1 MLVLGSNHSNHSSLQ
16 WLSVCFII
24 DFQIFTITFKTFDLF
39 ANYSR
44 NVAQMSLYVVKNCWF
59 SSNVCKNIFL
69 KSSFLF
75 FYCDLLGF
83 THWFFIIPVTTALL
97 LLFFRQ
103 CLYCYLRFYS
113 TAKNSRMCYC
123 SNILSKWDRN
133 IILSYCINCKLDV
146 LNHFPYHNIVWYYG
160 KKIKGKNDPNFT
172 ETKLL
177 MSKELILW

>member
-24 DFQIFTITFKTFDLF
+24 DFQIFPITFKTFDLF

-44 NVAQMSLYVVKNCWF
+44 NVAQMSLYVVKKCWF

-83 THWFFIIPVTTALL
+83 THLGIDFSLFLL
-97 LLFFRQ
+97 Q
-103 CLYCYLRFYS
+103 PLYCFCFSDSVYIVIWGFTVQLKTLGCVTASTFYQNGTEILFRH
-113 TAKNSRMCYC
+113 TAS
-123 SNILSKWDRN
+123 
-133 IILSYCINCKLDV
+133 
-146 LNHFPYHNIVWYYG
+146 IV
-160 KKIKGKNDPNFT
+160 
-172 ETKLL
+172 
-177 MSKELILW
+177 S